1 MFNLLVY
8 PYLSELKLMEQAVV
22 WAIKNRTDEIIH
34 VYFAASGMAIYNEA
48 PKIEQRLNECHHH
61 SKIILHSRNM
71 NVGDFCNL
79 SGDKGVMDLR
89 RNIPQDVKIHTHIKR
104 YKENI
109 PVVFVGSDCKPIIF
123 NKTLYDSYMNKIIEE
138 NRCKEEAYQQWRKQ
152 HQRELQILE
161 EEKRRKREIANRTSN
176 LDEKYFVSEETGHFY
191 FYKPVDLERF
201 SVSPSLLF

>member
-1 MFNLLVY
+1 MFNLLIY
-8 PYLSELKLMEQAVV
+8 PYLSELELMEQAIV
-22 WAIKNRTDEIIH
+22 WAIKNRTDEIHI
-34 VYFAASGMAIYNEA
+34 YFAVSGTKMYDEA
-48 PKIEQRLNECHHH
+48 PKIEQRLNKCHR
-61 SKIILHSRNM
+61 SKITLHSRNM
-71 NVGDFCNL
+71 NVGDFCDL
-79 SGDKGVMDLR
+79 SGDKGIMDLR
-89 RNIPQDVKIHTHIKR
+89 RNVSQEVKMHTHVKR

-109 PVVFVGSDCKPIIF
+109 PVVFVGSDCKPVIF
-123 NKTLYDSYMNKIIEE
+123 NKTLYDSYMNKIMEE